1 MSWVGQVS
9 AWILPAF
16 VGLVLILGAARKVP
30 LLETFVKGAK
40 EGLAVAVDMAPTLV
54 AMLVAVGMLR
64 ASGALEALAELLAG
78 PLGAVGVPGELA
90 PLAVVKLFSGS
101 AATGML
107 TDLYA
112 QAGPDSYLAR
122 AASALVGASETIFY
136 LIPLYFGV
144 AGVKKGRWTL
154 PVALVSFAAAV
165 VCAVWIT
172 RVC

>member
-1 MSWVGQVS
+1 MGQVS

-78 PLGAVGVPGELA
+78 PLGAVGVL
-90 PLAVVKLFSGS
+90 S
-101 AATGML
+101 
-107 TDLYA
+107 
-112 QAGPDSYLAR
+112 
-122 AASALVGASETIFY
+122 
-136 LIPLYFGV
+136 LIH
-144 AGVKKGRWTL
+144 
-154 PVALVSFAAAV
+154 
-165 VCAVWIT
+165 I
-172 RVC
+172 